1 MADGASIGVATLAI
15 TQGLAQ
21 FNVFLPR
28 ISEVRKAA
36 PGDDVS
42 ADVHVGEIAAIAG
55 TVGVGLI
62 TSSLTGSKLPVVVS
76 VIVCVLMVLVYESVL
91 RSTPE
96 RFAF

>member
-1 MADGASIGVATLAI
+1 MADGASVGIATLSI

-28 ISEVRKAA
+28 LSEVRKAS

-62 TSSLTGSKLPVVVS
+62 ASSLSGSKLPVFVS
-76 VIVCVLMVLVYESVL
+76 VIVSVLMVAVYESVL
-91 RSTPE
+91 RCHPQ

>member
-1 MADGASIGVATLAI
+1 MADGQSVGIATLAI
-15 TQGLAQ
+15 TQGIAQ

-28 ISEVRKAA
+28 LSEVRKAQ

-55 TVGVGLI
+55 TVGVGVI
-62 TSSLTGSKLPVVVS
+62 ASSLSGSKLPLIVSVVVS
-76 VIVCVLMVLVYESVL
+76 VLMVVVYESVL
-91 RSTPE
+91 RTHPE